1 MATFVLVHGAWH
13 GGWCWQKVAPFL
25 EAAGH
30 AVYAPTLTGLAERAA
45 ELSPEVGLDT
55 HIQDVV
61 GMLEETDL
69 QGIIL
74 VGHSY
79 GGMVITGVVDR
90 VPERI
95 AHLVYLDTFVPR
107 DGEAMVSVSPR
118 VMRLLLRRQAQ
129 ADGWRIASRGDYG
142 VKTEP
147 DRSWVLAQVTPQ
159 PLKTLEQPLHLQHP
173 AIVSATPR
181 THIECGSVVSLRL
194 QHLLAHLL
202 APGALPPREAGWR
215 LRQLPTG
222 HDAMITMPRELADL
236 LLEVV

>member
-13 GGWCWQKVAPFL
+13 GGWCWRKVIPFL

-30 AVYAPTLTGLAERAA
+30 EVYAPTLTGLAERAS
-45 ELSPEVGLDT
+45 ELSPDVGLDT
-55 HIQDVV
+55 HIQDIV
-61 GMLEETDL
+61 GLLEEKNL
-69 QGIIL
+69 HGVIL

-79 GGMVITGVVDR
+79 GGMVITGVVDA

-107 DGEAMVSVSPR
+107 NGESMADVSPL
-118 VMRLLLRRQAQ
+118 VIRLLRKQAQ
-129 ADGWRIASRGDYG
+129 AHGDGWRVDSQGTYG
-142 VKTEP
+142 VTTEP
-147 DRSWVLAQVTPQ
+147 DRSWVLSKVTPQ
-159 PLKTLEQPLHLQHP
+159 PLKTLEQPLHLKNP

-181 THIECGSVVSLRL
+181 THISCTGGGFFFSLMRRI
-194 QHLLAHLL
+194 L
-202 APGALPPREAGWR
+202 APRALPPTEAGWR

-222 HDAMITMPRELADL
+222 HDAMITMPRKLADL